1 MTTQP
6 VHLTSVTALRGV
18 SEKMAEKLARLNIV
32 SLQDLL
38 FHLPTRYEDR
48 TRITP
53 VGALQ
58 PGVAAQ
64 LRVTVE
70 LADVTYRRRRS
81 LLVRV
86 TDGSG
91 SLTLRF
97 FHFSR
102 HQQQQFTPG
111 QQLICFGE
119 PRRGTSSLEL
129 VHPEYTFIT
138 DGVDAPP
145 LSDRLTPVYPATEGI
160 QQRTLRRLTDQVIE
174 HYLPQVKELLPQ
186 ASLDEWELPPLT
198 AALSTLHRP
207 TPEDSLTE
215 LVEGNHPARQR
226 LALEELL
233 AYHLSL
239 LQRRRLR
246 TAEIAIPISDGKLQQ
261 RFLQNLPFKATTA
274 QQRVISEI
282 NQDLGRSHPML
293 RLLQGDVGSGK
304 TLVAASAAITTAESG
319 LQTALMAPTELLAEQ
334 HLKTL
339 TPWLTDLG
347 ITVDW
352 LAGRHKGKSRQ
363 GRLQRLTNGETN
375 VIIGTH
381 ALFQDEVE
389 FQRLGLVIVDEQHR
403 FGVHQRL
410 TLREKG
416 RHDGTLPHQL
426 VMTATPIPRS
436 LAMTFYADVETS
448 VIDELPPG
456 RQRITTAVLPQDRR
470 DQVIA
475 RIATACAQGRQ
486 AYWVCPLIDESDT
499 LQLQAASTT
508 REALQA
514 ALPRLATG
522 LVHGRMSS
530 AEKEAV
536 MADFSAGKIDLLV
549 ATTVIEVG
557 VDVPNASL
565 MIIENSERL
574 GLAQLHQ
581 LRGRVGRGSAASSCL
596 LLYSSELSNA
606 AKSRLA
612 TIRET
617 QDGFEIAR
625 RDLQLRGPGELL
637 GTRQTGDLQLRI
649 ADISRDADLFDRVQA
664 LARIIEAEQPKTI
677 ILLIQRWLKG
687 ADSYIKV

>member
-1 MTTQP
+1 
-6 VHLTSVTALRGV
+6 
-18 SEKMAEKLARLNIV
+18 MADKLARLNV
-32 SLQDLL
+32 YSLQDLL
-38 FHLPTRYEDR
+38 FHLPIRYEDR

-53 VGALQ
+53 VGALR
-58 PGVAAQ
+58 PGIAAQ
-64 LRVTVE
+64 LLVTVE
-70 LADVTYRRRRS
+70 AADVTFRRRRS
-81 LLVRV
+81 LIVRAA
-86 TDGSG
+86 DGSG
-91 SLTLRF
+91 GLTLRF

-102 HQQQQFTPG
+102 HQQQQFAPG

-119 PRRGTSSLEL
+119 PRRGASCLEL
-129 VHPEYTFIT
+129 VHPEYTLIGN
-138 DGVDAPP
+138 GVDTPP
-145 LSDRLTPVYPATEGI
+145 MSDRLTPVYPATEGI

-174 HYLPQVKELLPQ
+174 QYLPQVNELLPQ
-186 ASLDEWELPPLT
+186 KLLEEWKLPPLT

-207 TPEDSLTE
+207 TPEDSLSD

-239 LQRRRLR
+239 LQRRQLR
-246 TAEIAIPISDGKLQQ
+246 TAEIATPITGRKLQYQ
-261 RFLQNLPFKATTA
+261 FLQNLPFNPTAA

-282 NQDLGRSHPML
+282 NQDLANPHPML

-304 TLVAASAAITTAESG
+304 TLVAASAAVMAAEAG

-352 LAGRHKGKSRQ
+352 LAGRHKGKSRTS
-363 GRLQRLTNGETN
+363 RLQRLANGETG

-381 ALFQDEVE
+381 ALFQAEVE
-389 FQRLGLVIVDEQHR
+389 FQQLGLVIVDEQHR

-416 RHDGTLPHQL
+416 RHHDTLPHQL

-456 RQRITTAVLPQDRR
+456 RQNITTAVLPQDRR
-470 DQVIA
+470 DEVIT

-508 REALQA
+508 RDTLQA
-514 ALPRLATG
+514 ALPGVATG

-536 MADFSAGKIDLLV
+536 MVDFSAGKIDLLV

-581 LRGRVGRGSAASSCL
+581 LRGRVGRGSTASSCL

-649 ADISRDADLFDRVQA
+649 ADISRDADLFDRVQQ
-664 LARIIEAEQPKTI
+664 LARTIEAEQPETI
-677 ILLIQRWLKG
+677 ILIIQRWLKG
-687 ADSYIKV
+687 ADNYIKV